1 MINLL
6 KISPLLLPH
15 TLQLGVFSLHLISK
29 LLAHLR
35 QLFFHGL
42 GLRRLCGEQICFML
56 MVGVY
61 ISFLLVSR
69 NVIEEL
75 VAVWERLSELGHL
88 VLGKFR
94 KN

>member
-15 TLQLGVFSLHLISK
+15 TLQLSIFGFHLISK

-42 GLRRLCGEQICFML
+42 GLGLRRLCGEQICFML
-56 MVGVY
+56 MVGVF
-61 ISFLLVSR
+61 ITFLLVSR
-69 NVIEEL
+69 NVTEKL
-75 VAVWERLSELGHL
+75 VAI
-88 VLGKFR
+88 
-94 KN
+94 